1 VNFDIRRATLADVDD
16 IAAAHRDSIESIG
29 PEYYTAEVVKA
40 WSAGITGELYAN
52 AMAQGEVFFVAAPKG
67 AGDGDVLG
75 FSSHRVDDDQHGT
88 SVYMRGAAARRGVG
102 TALFGFAEASALA
115 AGAREILIDASLA
128 AVDFYKANG
137 FEEVGRGEHRLLS
150 GVSMS
155 CVFMRKMLIAP

>member
-1 VNFDIRRATLADVDD
+1 MNFDIRRATLADVDE

-52 AMAQGEVFFVAAPKG
+52 AMAQGEVFFVAAPKS

-88 SVYMRGAAARRGVG
+88 SVYVRGAAARRGVG

-137 FEEVGRGEHRLLS
+137 FEEVRRGEHRLLS